1 MKKLKEPKDFITWE
15 RSNLEKFA
23 ADAFNELEALKE
35 ELALAIDAW
44 RDEVKRRY
52 YDDNN

>member
-1 MKKLKEPKDFITWE
+1 MRNLKEPKDFSLWE

-23 ADAFNELEALKE
+23 ADAFNELEELKQE
-35 ELALAIDAW
+35 RDLAIEAW
-44 RDEVKRRY
+44 RDEIKRRY